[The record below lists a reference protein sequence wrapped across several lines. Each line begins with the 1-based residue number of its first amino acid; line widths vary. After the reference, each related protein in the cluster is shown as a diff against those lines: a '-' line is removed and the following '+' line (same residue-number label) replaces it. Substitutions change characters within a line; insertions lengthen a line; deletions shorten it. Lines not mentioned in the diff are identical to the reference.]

1 MRMTGAFAAFRLA
14 NRRKVLILTYHRFSA
29 HEAEGT
35 LSAGAFAK
43 QLAYLRARYAIV
55 PLSAVQRHLT
65 LGDRLPH
72 PSVAITID
80 DGYRAAYGIAF
91 PILRRFNVP
100 AALFAVSDFID
111 RKCWLW
117 TDKLPFIV
125 FQTKAERLSV
135 SVADS
140 VIDVQLDGR
149 SSRRDAAARINAVLK
164 SAPDD
169 VKEEAIDSL
178 LWQAG
183 VELPCRPPPE
193 SRPVTWD
200 ELREMDAAGVNGIFI
215 P

>member
-1 MRMTGAFAAFRLA
+1 M
-14 NRRKVLILTYHRFSA
+14 
-29 HEAEGT
+29 
-35 LSAGAFAK
+35 
-43 QLAYLRARYAIV
+43 
-55 PLSAVQRHLT
+55 
-65 LGDRLPH
+65 
-72 PSVAITID
+72 
-80 DGYRAAYGIAF
+80 
-91 PILRRFNVP
+91 P

-200 ELREMDAAGVNGIFI
+200 ELREMDAAGVEIESHTVTHPILPRIDSDRLVSELTESRRRLEEMLDHEVNLFCYPNGDHNRHVRDEVARAGYRLAVTTEPGLTMPGAILSLPSAHPYLGRFDSFHPEHERI
-215 P
+215 